1 MMVPDWILLAIG
13 GGGIAIAIWLAWQAI
28 RPALDEWRTLQAIAR
43 NLLGEEDD
51 RNVR

>member
-1 MMVPDWILLAIG
+1 MIPEPILLAIG
-13 GGGIAIAIWLAWQAI
+13 GTGIVITLWLAWQAL
-28 RPALDEWRTLQAIAR
+28 RPAIAEWRTMRAILN

>member
-1 MMVPDWILLAIG
+1 MIPESILLAIG
-13 GGGIAIAIWLAWQAI
+13 GTGIAATLWLAWAAL
-28 RPALDEWRTLQAIAR
+28 RPALHQWRTLRAMAR